1 MPPPLRICHLIT
13 TLDVGGAQQALCRLV
28 ERMDR
33 ARFASEV
40 VSLVEPGVLAE
51 RLRALDVP
59 VRGLGMARGQPSP
72 AGVWRLTAHLARSAP
87 ALLQTWLYHADLAG
101 LLAGRLARVPH
112 IVWNVRAADMD
123 MSQYGRLS
131 GLTRRACA
139 WLSPAPDA
147 VVVNSEAGLRHH
159 DRLGYRP
166 RRWVLIPN
174 GIDTTAFEPD
184 AELGTRVRAELGF
197 GRDELVV
204 GLVAR
209 VDPMKGHATFVQAAE
224 RLGEALPCVR
234 FLLVG
239 DGTGEG
245 DSGPLQERLARSPV
259 RPHVV
264 GLGRRLD
271 VARLMTAM
279 DLVTQ
284 TSPFGEGF
292 PNAIAEAMACG
303 VPCVVTDV
311 GDAAA
316 LVGETGVVVAPG
328 DVDGL
333 VAAWRRLL
341 AEPPA
346 ERHARGLRAR
356 ARIEARFDLAATV
369 GRYERLYEHLVS
381 GRPLEA
387 DSGLTHGEI
396 R

>member
-1 MPPPLRICHLIT
+1 
-13 TLDVGGAQQALCRLV
+13 
-28 ERMDR
+28 MDR

-59 VRGLGMARGQPSP
+59 VRGLGMARGRPSP
-72 AGVWRLTAHLARSAP
+72 AGVWRLAAHLARGAP

-101 LLAGRLARVPH
+101 LIAGRLARVPR

-123 MSQYGRLS
+123 MSYYGRLS

-147 VVVNSEAGLRHH
+147 VVVNSEAGLHH
-159 DRLGYRP
+159 HGRLGYRP

-174 GIDTTAFEPD
+174 GIDTTAFKPD
-184 AELGTRVRAELGF
+184 ADAGTRVRAELGLDS
-197 GRDELVV
+197 GELVV

-209 VDPMKGHATFVQAAE
+209 VDPMKGHATFLEAAE
-224 RLGEALPCVR
+224 RLGETLPGVR

-239 DGTGEG
+239 EGTGEG
-245 DSGPLQERLARSPV
+245 ESGPLRERLARSPV
-259 RPHVV
+259 RPRVV

-284 TSPFGEGF
+284 TSTFGEGF

-316 LVGETGVVVAPG
+316 LVGETGVVVPPG
-328 DVDGL
+328 DVDRL
-333 VAAWRRLL
+333 VAAWHRLL
-341 AEPPA
+341 AVPPA
-346 ERHARGLRAR
+346 ERRAWGLRAR
-356 ARIEARFDLAATV
+356 ARIEARFDLDGVV
-369 GRYERLYEHLVS
+369 GRYERLYEHLVF

-387 DSGLTHGEI
+387 DSGLTHGDS